1 MIIGF
6 YLLHCIKCALAGKST
21 SIKRQLHLQFYQICY
36 MKMTIVTGFQKMVVE
51 RVTHHLLQGKLLLQI
66 EVSMPPEMLIR

>member
-6 YLLHCIKCALAGKST
+6 YLLHYIECALVGKST
-21 SIKRQLHLQFYQICY
+21 SKRKLHLQLHQICY

>member
-1 MIIGF
+1 MIIRF
-6 YLLHCIKCALAGKST
+6 YLLYHIKCALVGKST
-21 SIKRQLHLQFYQICY
+21 SKRQLHFGFHQICY

>member
-1 MIIGF
+1 
-6 YLLHCIKCALAGKST
+6 
-21 SIKRQLHLQFYQICY
+21 